1 MGPAMTRF
9 CWWLVD
15 RLSRLLEPDEQDAVR
30 GDFAESGETGGRAL
44 RDLLGLVVRRQ
55 LALWKDW
62 RPWVALFG
70 LVGIAAVFLSQI
82 ALRLDAALSVE
93 LRTYWVYGV
102 HYETGLTV
110 GQEIAQL
117 VCLSLAL
124 LLWSWTSG
132 FVLGSLSGRAI
143 WLTRALFYL
152 VLLDASWARFL
163 LSGHIAFHKA
173 RLPLIILAA
182 VVPLR
187 ISTFVFLLAAI
198 WGVRRGLRLR
208 TLGFR
213 QTLLLAV
220 AIAILT
226 SLLTWT
232 EGWIAAAHQT
242 WSQGVWHD
250 KGVSWQTRLLP
261 LALVS
266 WPVGYMLATASWRR
280 CRGKT
285 T

>member
-1 MGPAMTRF
+1 
-9 CWWLVD
+9 
-15 RLSRLLEPDEQDAVR
+15 VR
-30 GDFAESGETGGRAL
+30 GDFAESGETGGQAL

-62 RPWVALFG
+62 RPWLALFG
-70 LVGIAAVFLSQI
+70 LVGLVAVFLSQI
-82 ALRLDAALSVE
+82 AFRLDAGLFLQ

-117 VCLSLAL
+117 VYLSLAL

-143 WLTRALFYL
+143 WLTGALFYL

-163 LSGHIAFHKA
+163 LSGHITFHGA
-173 RLPLIILAA
+173 RLPQVILAA
-182 VVPLR
+182 VLPLR
-187 ISTFVFLLAAI
+187 ISTVMFLLAAI

-232 EGWIAAAHQT
+232 QGWIATAHQT
-242 WSQGVWHD
+242 WSRGVWPD
-250 KGVSWQTRLLP
+250 KGVPWQTRLLP

-280 CRGKT
+280 WGGKT